1 MFEDDHNEPSADP
14 CPLALS
20 QIIRVPE
27 RLVGLGFRHWFA
39 GYQSGDVHCW
49 ETAWGVYERA
59 LGEKGARLAV
69 AELSSWVKAVRA
81 SARRDITV
89 FHGDCRSFCRDECLA
104 VAMVAA
110 CQHNTCPAL
119 KACTFALIESSM
131 IDEVMHHTES
141 YSAVMRSL
149 DQTLAPQSIR
159 SIGHLA
165 GANQP
170 APRLGRALH

>member
-1 MFEDDHNEPSADP
+1 MFEDDHNERSADP

-89 FHGDCRSFCRDECLA
+89 FITETAAASA
-104 VAMVAA
+104 AMNASRWRWSPRVS
-110 CQHNTCPAL
+110 TIPA
-119 KACTFALIESSM
+119 
-131 IDEVMHHTES
+131 
-141 YSAVMRSL
+141 R
-149 DQTLAPQSIR
+149 R
-159 SIGHLA
+159 
-165 GANQP
+165 
-170 APRLGRALH
+170 